1 MHVVARTR
9 IIMQSRLTIKVVAG
23 AVKRRSKPEG
33 DGWRLL
39 INQFSVVQPQ
49 QSYVMD
55 MAVLIVL
62 TDLLDEILQDYAVY
76 TGDVR

>member
-9 IIMQSRLTIKVVAG
+9 IIMQCRLTIKVVAG
-23 AVKRRSKPEG
+23 AVKMGRGRSEPEG

-39 INQFSVVQPQ
+39 INQFRVVQPQ
-49 QSYVMD
+49 SCHVVH

-62 TDLLDEILQDYAVY
+62 TD
-76 TGDVR
+76 